1 MEEGDT
7 TLIEFFFRLVDYQ
20 DLLRRYLKDPQGV
33 MREAGLSDYHIG
45 LVMSANLSEIQKAIQ
60 SQFKMPVIVVPVI

>member
-1 MEEGDT
+1 M
-7 TLIEFFFRLVDYQ
+7 LK
-20 DLLRRYLKDPQGV
+20 RYLKDPKGV